1 MTTEQTE
8 QTKARDSVAWLLT
21 LGGDMQAA
29 VGERELLQLVEAPTL
44 LAVPACP
51 TYCRQVLYWNGR
63 LLPALDLAAWL
74 RADADPGPWR
84 LAGIVACQT
93 EPGATPLLA
102 ALRLAAIPGR
112 LRVSDTQAC
121 ALPAT
126 PAGWSELAVA
136 CFRHAG
142 RAMPVLDLPC
152 LLAGSLLRVAR

>member
-1 MTTEQTE
+1 
-8 QTKARDSVAWLLT
+8 
-21 LGGDMQAA
+21 
-29 VGERELLQLVEAPTL
+29 
-44 LAVPACP
+44 
-51 TYCRQVLYWNGR
+51 VLYWNGR

-93 EPGATPLLA
+93 EPGAMPLLA
-102 ALRLAAIPGR
+102 ALRLAAIPTR

-121 ALPAT
+121 ALPTT

-142 RAMPVLDLPC
+142 RAMPVLDLPS
-152 LLAGSLLRVAR
+152 LLAGGLLRLAR